1 MGSPWEE
8 SAAIEVLGGGRTPA
22 SKLQPLEGRLLSQG
36 GIAVLEVG
44 ELVRAL
50 LVTRLRDP

>member
-22 SKLQPLEGRLLSQG
+22 SELQPLEGRLLNPG